1 MKRCKDGSP
10 LPEGDSNYRAIAA
23 QALEESRGQS
33 SKRGGLWDET
43 GLEENASD
51 TVKWERSLMA
61 QLFFHDEP
69 SGPQWQKLTLKSA
82 GMRANGGR
90 GMGRDMHRNRLENL
104 QDLAFEI

>member
-69 SGPQWQKLTLKSA
+69 SGTTVAKIDPQVSGHA
-82 GMRANGGR
+82 GEWGAGHGS
-90 GMGRDMHRNRLENL
+90 
-104 QDLAFEI
+104 